1 MLTKELRECVSVGV
15 YCEHCELKE
24 KEYSCVCVEIER
36 EKERDKR
43 ERERDYVTVR
53 HCVTGER
60 V

>member
-43 ERERDYVTVR
+43 EREREYVTVR